1 MIEAMI
7 ATPPITSGYSTT
19 RVASWKVSTP
29 SSITAIA
36 VTA

>member
-7 ATPPITSGYSTT
+7 ATPPSSSGNSAT
-19 RVASWKVSTP
+19 RVLWREVSTP
-29 SSITAIA
+29 SSITATA